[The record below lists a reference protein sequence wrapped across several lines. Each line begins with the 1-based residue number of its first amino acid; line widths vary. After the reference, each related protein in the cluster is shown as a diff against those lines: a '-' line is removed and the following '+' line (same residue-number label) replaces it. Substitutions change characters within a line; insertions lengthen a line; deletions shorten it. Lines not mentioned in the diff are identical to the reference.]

1 MVKRLGIQTLSVS
14 FLATAV
20 GAVSPQSVGSDLSII
35 THNDLYT
42 NTTTRIA
49 AAIVLDNPSTFSIAT
64 SRCAALGTI
73 LWNPGQ
79 CEQDLGFLRYL
90 AHDKADYDV
99 GAYWVKGNGTL
110 DCHAMTTDGEY
121 KSYPCT
127 TQLPALCSNTAASSV
142 RQVSVTTNNATITGY
157 RDKSAFRFLG
167 LKYATIPARF
177 AQSSYLPPAANTT
190 ALQYGPTCIQA
201 RCKTCSEDCLYLN
214 IWTPYLPNGK
224 VETSKKKAVMVWI
237 HGGGFNSGSGSDPT
251 FDGNA
256 LASRGDV
263 VLVTINYRLSALGFL
278 AIGNTT
284 ATGNYGLQDANTA
297 LTWILEHI
305 EDFGGDKNRITVFGQ
320 SAGAASVRTLLA
332 SPQARDRVSGAIM
345 MSTPQGT
352 GARVAYGRYLN
363 MSEAT
368 EQAQSLGNSTGCL
381 GVGEELLTC
390 LKQIED
396 PLELVTSRNN
406 KYNPRPG
413 IKDTSAWGFS
423 TAQLTLE

>member
-1 MVKRLGIQTLSVS
+1 MIKRFGIPSLSVTL
-14 FLATAV
+14 LATVV
-20 GAVSPQSVGSDLSII
+20 GAVSPQSVGSALSII
-35 THNDLYT
+35 THNDLYG
-42 NTTTRIA
+42 NATTRTA
-49 AAIVLDNPSTFSIAT
+49 AAIVLHNPSAHSTAT

-73 LWNPGQ
+73 LWNPDG
-79 CEQDLGFLRYL
+79 CEQDLAFLRYL
-90 AHDKADYDV
+90 EHDTADYHV
-99 GAYWVKGNGTL
+99 GAYWVQGNGAL
-110 DCHAMTTDGEY
+110 DCRAMTTDGEY

-127 TQLPALCSNTAASSV
+127 TQLPALCSNTATDSK
-142 RQVSVTTNNATITGY
+142 RQVSVTTNNSTITGS

-177 AQSSYLPPAANTT
+177 AQSSYLPPAASTT
-190 ALQYGPTCIQA
+190 ALRYGPTCIQA
-201 RCKTCSEDCLYLN
+201 RCTSCSEDCLYLN
-214 IWTPYLPNGK
+214 IWTPYLPNGR

-278 AIGNTT
+278 AIENTT

-297 LTWILEHI
+297 ITWILEHI

-345 MSTPQGT
+345 MSNPQGT

-363 MSEAT
+363 VSEAT
-368 EQAQSLGNSTGCL
+368 QQAQTLGNATGCL
-381 GVGEELLTC
+381 GMGEELLTC
-390 LKQIED
+390 LKQIVD
-396 PLELVTSRNN
+396 PLKLVTSRDN
-406 KYNPRPG
+406 KSVRP
-413 IKDTSAWGFS
+413 
-423 TAQLTLE
+423 